1 MTIALTLQ
9 AYLDRKGVEYDLVEH
24 WPTRSSMSTA
34 RACHVAAR
42 FLAKGVVLR
51 RRDGYLLAILPAS
64 RHVQLRKLKA
74 ALGEELTLA
83 TDHELDQLI
92 PDCTHGAVPPI
103 GECYGLDII
112 IEDSVCEQPEVYFE
126 GGDDA
131 TLVHMSQA
139 QFARLTREALHGN
152 FSARNRGPRA
162 RRDDR
167 VIRSRKKGRRRS
179 RGPAS
184 LRRTNMR

>member
-1 MTIALTLQ
+1 MSIALTLQ
-9 AYLDRKGVEYDLVEH
+9 TYLDRKGAEYDLVEH

-42 FLAKGVVLR
+42 CLAKGVVLR

-126 GGDDA
+126 SGDHA

-162 RRDDR
+162 RGDDR
-167 VIRSRKKGRRRS
+167 VIRSRNKGRRRS
-179 RGPAS
+179 RGSAW
-184 LRRTNMR
+184 LRRTNIR